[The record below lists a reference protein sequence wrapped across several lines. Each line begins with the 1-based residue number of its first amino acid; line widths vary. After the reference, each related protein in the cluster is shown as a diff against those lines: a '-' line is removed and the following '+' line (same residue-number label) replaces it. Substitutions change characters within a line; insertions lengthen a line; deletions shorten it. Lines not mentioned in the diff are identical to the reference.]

1 MLWKLAVRMDFK
13 GQQQLQEQLPQCH
26 RLFWCLYVLAVPGD
40 IWILSSAISILHKG
54 ENDSWGSSF
63 VLVPRGISRLQ
74 ETLGGAL
81 WHPSEQWRICLPF
94 CLQGHLKGDFWIVCF
109 CEHKIAVYLCGHR
122 QMQGI
127 TGIFQPCHWNEN
139 SNTRGRFSPSV
150 LFCFALCWIVF
161 NFPVCSRHPG
171 SHWGCGHSQQSYP
184 AGDSEEQMLR
194 GMPFF
199 PHLCLSEKTA
209 MQTFSCHSWLPDAIS
224 CYYLGSGQLEEA
236 IKRVVRFYVIL
247 ERDWQQSSS
256 G

>member
-40 IWILSSAISILHKG
+40 IWILSSTISILHKG
-54 ENDSWGSSF
+54 ENDSWGRSF

-74 ETLGGAL
+74 ETPGGAL

-127 TGIFQPCHWNEN
+127 TGIFPPCHWNEN
-139 SNTRGRFSPSV
+139 SNTRGRFSPRV
-150 LFCFALCWIVF
+150 LFCVALCWVVF
-161 NFPVCSRHPG
+161 NFPVCSQHPG
-171 SHWGCGHSQQSYP
+171 SHWGCDHQPAAVPCLWQWGTNVERNAHISASQKRQLCRLSHAIPDSLTPYP
-184 AGDSEEQMLR
+184 
-194 GMPFF
+194 
-199 PHLCLSEKTA
+199 
-209 MQTFSCHSWLPDAIS
+209 
-224 CYYLGSGQLEEA
+224 
-236 IKRVVRFYVIL
+236 VITL
-247 ERDWQQSSS
+247 DRDN
-256 G
+256 